1 MNGTARVIV
10 VGAGVAGLSA
20 AFRLQQQGFEVTVL
34 EADDRVGGK
43 TMASRRDGY
52 ILNRGATVL
61 GASYDAVKALA
72 RDVGVED
79 DIVRVPS
86 RVGIVRDGRTYWL
99 RGGGFGALV
108 DFIRTPLLSWKSKLV
123 LTRAAFDAL
132 RARRKAGFGDP
143 SLRAELDVES
153 VSDYSDR
160 RLNSEV
166 RDIILDPVMGGLLI
180 VDGLAA
186 SVADLFFL
194 ASNVLGGGVLGYR
207 GGIDFLARAVARRLD
222 VRISATVTQ
231 VTTDADGARVTW
243 TENGE
248 AREEQVSGVVLSVP
262 APLVPRLYPQLDSG
276 LRELLDS
283 IPQGNIV
290 SLRFA
295 LDTRPDVDAL
305 LTLVPKSELGG
316 LALVMFEHNLSSDV
330 APAGRGLIGVLL
342 YHEWC
347 TPRLE
352 LSDDELADATL
363 CDLEH
368 LVPGVTG
375 QVEFTE
381 VTRWTPGATRSE
393 PGMHRRIAEL
403 DRAAAADQR
412 VQLAGDYFNA
422 PTVNGSV
429 VSGERAAQRLAGWL
443 SHESAVP
450 RAERA

>member
-194 ASNVLGGGVLGYR
+194 ASKVLGGGVLG
-207 GGIDFLARAVARRLD
+207 
-222 VRISATVTQ
+222 
-231 VTTDADGARVTW
+231 
-243 TENGE
+243 
-248 AREEQVSGVVLSVP
+248 
-262 APLVPRLYPQLDSG
+262 
-276 LRELLDS
+276 
-283 IPQGNIV
+283 
-290 SLRFA
+290 
-295 LDTRPDVDAL
+295 
-305 LTLVPKSELGG
+305 
-316 LALVMFEHNLSSDV
+316 
-330 APAGRGLIGVLL
+330 
-342 YHEWC
+342 
-347 TPRLE
+347 
-352 LSDDELADATL
+352 
-363 CDLEH
+363 
-368 LVPGVTG
+368 
-375 QVEFTE
+375 
-381 VTRWTPGATRSE
+381 
-393 PGMHRRIAEL
+393 
-403 DRAAAADQR
+403 
-412 VQLAGDYFNA
+412 
-422 PTVNGSV
+422 
-429 VSGERAAQRLAGWL
+429 
-443 SHESAVP
+443 
-450 RAERA
+450 

>member
-1 MNGTARVIV
+1 
-10 VGAGVAGLSA
+10 
-20 AFRLQQQGFEVTVL
+20 
-34 EADDRVGGK
+34 
-43 TMASRRDGY
+43 
-52 ILNRGATVL
+52 
-61 GASYDAVKALA
+61 
-72 RDVGVED
+72 
-79 DIVRVPS
+79 
-86 RVGIVRDGRTYWL
+86 
-99 RGGGFGALV
+99 
-108 DFIRTPLLSWKSKLV
+108 
-123 LTRAAFDAL
+123 
-132 RARRKAGFGDP
+132 
-143 SLRAELDVES
+143 
-153 VSDYSDR
+153 
-160 RLNSEV
+160 
-166 RDIILDPVMGGLLI
+166 
-180 VDGLAA
+180 
-186 SVADLFFL
+186 
-194 ASNVLGGGVLGYR
+194 
-207 GGIDFLARAVARRLD
+207 
-222 VRISATVTQ
+222 
-231 VTTDADGARVTW
+231 VTTDAHGARVTW

-403 DRAAAADQR
+403 DRPPLPISGSSWPATTSTPRPSTAASCR
-412 VQLAGDYFNA
+412 ENA
-422 PTVNGSV
+422 PRNGWPAGSLTRV
-429 VSGERAAQRLAGWL
+429 PWPGPNGLDRFPELGILCGNIILPACKTNKQYPLRRDTHGPWFRL
-443 SHESAVP
+443 
-450 RAERA
+450 